1 MRDRA
6 DTTHWRPHGREYS
19 GANESCLP
27 QEKEETVIGFKARS
41 RFFSFSWDSC
51 RLTLRRRRENVWPW
65 SYRPPRN
72 VLSTTSLKALGQAV
86 NPTSACGYL
95 TAPTSTRT
103 CWSLP
108 SDTFLFCRKKLWP
121 RVSRRS
127 SFDVGTFLFLCGKR
141 NMRMKGS
148 PLTAAEPTE
157 K

>member
-95 TAPTSTRT
+95 TAPSLMPDGAYPRTHFFSVERNCGRGCPDVRLSTSGH
-103 CWSLP
+103 
-108 SDTFLFCRKKLWP
+108 
-121 RVSRRS
+121 
-127 SFDVGTFLFLCGKR
+127 SFSFVG
-141 NMRMKGS
+141 KGI
-148 PLTAAEPTE
+148 
-157 K
+157 